1 MRKTVIYSV
10 LWMAALFSS
19 CIKEGGLEAES
30 KDTYVQLVI
39 SNAAS
44 RAGENTAP
52 ADPINRLRVYA
63 FNAQG
68 EKIGYLFRDG
78 LNTSEG
84 ISLPMPLDKQ
94 QSGSE
99 VYFYVLA
106 NDIDGWG
113 LSETTPRANL
123 NSMSFTRWEDNTVP
137 ALAPMVNND
146 NSAGKGGYQ
155 TKVDLTPT
163 SGSKWVTV
171 NVNIQ
176 HIIGRVRLM
185 LKKEGNGDIVITR
198 AAVIHRPDN
207 YLLFTPSTVTAV
219 TFNKNS
225 DEVVDEFITN
235 KWVTS
240 TTEYEM
246 IGQTY
251 LAPNAYGSTDP
262 TGDTY
267 RPAYPD
273 NASGDVGKSNAYI
286 LSIDYTVGGTLKHK
300 DVYLPQVLRNRSIDV
315 QGTLKSG
322 SLNLAIQVTD
332 WKDGGESDLPYEKEF
347 SGSLT
352 KPGNPVVGDA
362 ASETDAYAV
371 VYGEAADTRHD
382 LIFELNIE
390 KPIGATWTANVS
402 NGGAFEV
409 VKLDGSTAS
418 GVIDGNPVTIILRPT
433 SAYEAD
439 KIKETELYITSII
452 NNNNDEENRGKQIIN
467 DQDIH
472 PGDKMNIRVR
482 QISLDEWN
490 QLTST
495 QP

>member
-1 MRKTVIYSV
+1 MKKTVIYSV
-10 LWMAALFSS
+10 LWMAALLSS
-19 CIKEGGLEAES
+19 CIKEGGIEAES
-30 KDTYVQLVI
+30 KDTHVQLVI

-44 RAGENTAP
+44 RARENTAP
-52 ADPINRLRVYA
+52 ADPIHRLRVYA

-68 EKIGYLFRDG
+68 EKVGYLFRDG

-99 VYFYVLA
+99 VYFYILA

-137 ALAPMVNND
+137 AVAPMVNND

-155 TKVDLTPT
+155 TKVALTPT

-176 HIIGRVRLM
+176 HILGRVRLM
-185 LKKEGNGDIVITR
+185 LKKEGNGEIVINR

-219 TFNKNS
+219 TFNQNS
-225 DEVVDEFITN
+225 DNVVDEFITHTA
-235 KWVTS
+235 VTS
-240 TTEYEM
+240 TTAYEV

-262 TGDTY
+262 TGDSY
-267 RPAYPD
+267 IPAYPD
-273 NASGDVGKSNAYI
+273 NASGNEGMNNAYI
-286 LSIDYTVGGTLKHK
+286 LSIDYTVGGTPKHK
-300 DVYLPQVLRNRSIDV
+300 EVYLPQVLRNRSIDV
-315 QGTLKSG
+315 QGTLRSG
-322 SLNLAIQVTD
+322 SLNLEIQVTE
-332 WKDGGESDLPYEKEF
+332 WKDGSESNLDYKGEF
-347 SGSLT
+347 SGSLSE
-352 KPGNPVVGDA
+352 PNNPVVGDA
-362 ASETDAYAV
+362 ASGTDAYAV
-371 VYGEAADTRHD
+371 VYGDATTGRN
-382 LIFELNIE
+382 LTFELNIT

-409 VKLDGSTAS
+409 VKPDGNTAS
-418 GVIDGNPVTIILRPT
+418 GVIDGKPVTITLRPT
-433 SAYEAD
+433 TAYEAD
-439 KIKETELYITSII
+439 KTKETELYITSII
-452 NNNNDEENRGKQIIN
+452 NNINKGKQIIN
-467 DQDIH
+467 DSEIH
-472 PGDKMNIRVR
+472 PGDKTNIRVR

>member
-123 NSMSFTRWEDNTVP
+123 NSMSFIRWEDNTVP
-137 ALAPMVNND
+137 AVAPMVNND
-146 NSAGKGGYQ
+146 NSEGKGGYQ
-155 TKVDLTPT
+155 TKVALTPT

-176 HIIGRVRLM
+176 HILGRVRLM
-185 LKKEGNGDIVITR
+185 LKKEGDGDIVITR

-207 YLLFTPSTVTAV
+207 YLLFTPSTVTDV
-219 TFNKNS
+219 TFNNNS
-225 DEVVDEFITN
+225 DNVVDEFITHTA
-235 KWVTS
+235 VTS
-240 TTEYEM
+240 TTAYEV

-262 TGDTY
+262 TGDSY
-267 RPAYPD
+267 IPAYPD
-273 NASGDVGKSNAYI
+273 NASGNEGMNNAYI
-286 LSIDYTVGGTLKHK
+286 LSIDYTVGGTPKHK
-300 DVYLPQVLRNRSIDV
+300 EVYLPQVLRNRSIDV
-315 QGTLKSG
+315 QGTLRSG
-322 SLNLAIQVTD
+322 SLNLEIQVTN
-332 WKDGGESDLPYEKEF
+332 WIDGGESDLQYNTEF

-352 KPGNPVVGDA
+352 KPGNPIVG
-362 ASETDAYAV
+362 ETGTEAYAV
-371 VYGEAADTRHD
+371 VYGETASTSHN
-382 LIFELNIE
+382 LTFELNITQ
-390 KPIGATWTANVS
+390 PIGANWTANVS
-402 NGGAFEV
+402 NGAAFEV
-409 VKLDGSTAS
+409 LKEDGSIAS
-418 GVIDGNPVTIILRPT
+418 GLIDGKPVTITLRPT
-433 SAYEAD
+433 TAYEAD
-439 KIKETELYITSII
+439 KTKETELYITVI
-452 NNNNDEENRGKQIIN
+452 NNNVNKGEQLINSEEK
-467 DQDIH
+467 H
-472 PGDKMNIRVR
+472 PGTTARIRVR

>member
-30 KDTYVQLVI
+30 MDTYVQLVI

-68 EKIGYLFRDG
+68 KKIGYLFRDN

-94 QSGSE
+94 QSGSKA
-99 VYFYVLA
+99 YFYVLA

-113 LSETTPRANL
+113 LNEETLRKDL
-123 NSMSFTRWEDNTVP
+123 DGMSFTRWEDNTVP

-146 NSAGKGGYQ
+146 NSEGKGGYQ
-155 TKVDLTPT
+155 TEVDLTPT

-219 TFNKNS
+219 TFNK
-225 DEVVDEFITN
+225 
-235 KWVTS
+235 
-240 TTEYEM
+240 
-246 IGQTY
+246 
-251 LAPNAYGSTDP
+251 
-262 TGDTY
+262 
-267 RPAYPD
+267 
-273 NASGDVGKSNAYI
+273 
-286 LSIDYTVGGTLKHK
+286 
-300 DVYLPQVLRNRSIDV
+300 
-315 QGTLKSG
+315 
-322 SLNLAIQVTD
+322 
-332 WKDGGESDLPYEKEF
+332 
-347 SGSLT
+347 
-352 KPGNPVVGDA
+352 
-362 ASETDAYAV
+362 
-371 VYGEAADTRHD
+371 
-382 LIFELNIE
+382 
-390 KPIGATWTANVS
+390 
-402 NGGAFEV
+402 
-409 VKLDGSTAS
+409 
-418 GVIDGNPVTIILRPT
+418 
-433 SAYEAD
+433 
-439 KIKETELYITSII
+439 
-452 NNNNDEENRGKQIIN
+452 
-467 DQDIH
+467 
-472 PGDKMNIRVR
+472 IRMR
-482 QISLDEWN
+482 W
-490 QLTST
+490 
-495 QP
+495 